1 MSKYVLALG
10 GNALGD
16 TPTEQLEMVKDAAKA
31 VVALAKDGHKVIICH
46 GNGPQ
51 VGMINNSFSTAQKV
65 GANKF
70 TMPFAECGAM
80 SQGYIGYHL
89 QNAINNEIAAQ
100 GLKGK
105 HVATI
110 VSQVLVDANDK
121 AFDNPTKYVGGFMT
135 EEEAHAQAKANNWT
149 VKEDSGRGWRRVVP
163 SPKPLDIVEKEAI
176 NALLDANFIV
186 VAGGGGGIPVYE
198 KGKKLVGIDAV
209 IDKDWTSAKIAEV
222 TKADGFIILTAV
234 PKVAINFAKPNQQ
247 SIDVAT
253 VSEMKKHIE
262 DKQFPAGSMLPK
274 VEAAINFVNTT
285 GKDAFIGLL
294 QESLLI
300 VSGKSGTKV
309 VKG

>member
-16 TPTEQLEMVKDAAKA
+16 TPSEQLEMVKDAAKA
-31 VVALAKDGHKVIICH
+31 VVALAKSGHKVIICH

-51 VGMINNSFSTAQKV
+51 VGMINNSFSTAYKV
-65 GANKF
+65 GTNKF
-70 TMPFAECGAM
+70 VMPFAECGAM

-89 QNAINNEIAAQ
+89 QNAINNEIKSQ
-100 GLKGK
+100 GLTGK

-110 VSQVLVDANDK
+110 VSQVLVDSKDK
-121 AFDNPTKYVGGFMT
+121 AFENPTKYVGGFMT
-135 EEEAHAQAKANNWT
+135 EEEAQIQAKANNWT

-163 SPKPLDIVEKEAI
+163 SPKPLDIVEKDAI

-186 VAGGGGGIPVYE
+186 VAGGGGGIPVFE
-198 KGKKLVGIDAV
+198 KGNKLVGIDAV

-234 PKVAINFAKPNQQ
+234 PKVAINFAKPNQAN
-247 SIDVAT
+247 IDVAT
-253 VSEMKKHIE
+253 VTEMQKHIA

-274 VEAAINFVNTT
+274 VEAAINFVTTT
-285 GKDAFIGLL
+285 GKDAYIGLL
-294 QESLLI
+294 QESLQI

-309 VKG
+309 MKG